1 MTEKF
6 RTESDSMGEFQV
18 PIDAKFGASTARATD
33 NFPISNLRFSR
44 VFIRSLGEIKKACAV
59 VNEKN
64 NLIDSK
70 FSKAIVDSAQEVID
84 GKHDKDFVVDIFQ
97 TGSGTSTNMNI
108 NEVIATLASE
118 KIDTEVHPNDHVNMS
133 QSSNDV
139 IPTATNLASLLSI
152 KEDGGLL
159 TYLNNMNETFNS
171 KAKDWA
177 EVYKN
182 GRTHLMDAT
191 PVTLWQEFEGYANLI
206 ESRIRDI
213 ENSLQG
219 VSELP
224 IGGTAV
230 GSGIN
235 APNGFGSDVAG
246 ELQKALNINFQEA
259 DNHFSRQGSRD
270 EIVQLSGTL
279 KTLASSLF
287 KISND
292 IRWMGSG
299 PISGLNELKIP
310 ALQPGSSIMPGKV
323 NPVIPEMMMQVCAQ
337 VIGNDVAVTFSGTN
351 GNFELNTML
360 PVMAH
365 NVLESIELL
374 TNAIKVFNEKL
385 LIGLEPN
392 TEKME
397 SNTQKNP
404 ILVTALVPKLGY
416 DTAAEIAK
424 ESMSTN
430 KTIKEVLLERELLSE
445 SEIDDLL
452 NLKKLIWWK
461 KILQSLLIMQVIN

>member
-1 MTEKF
+1 MTEQF

-18 PIDAKFGASTARATD
+18 PIGAKFGASTARATE
-33 NFPISNLRFSR
+33 NFPISALRFPR

-59 VNEKN
+59 VNKKN
-64 NLIDSK
+64 SLLDDELA
-70 FSKAIVDSAQEVID
+70 KAIVDSAQEIID
-84 GKHDKDFVVDIFQ
+84 GKYDKDFVVDIFQ

-108 NEVIATLASE
+108 NEVIANLASE
-118 KIDTEVHPNDHVNMS
+118 KINKEVHPNDHVNMS

-159 TYLNNMNETFNS
+159 NYLSILNENLNS
-171 KAKDWA
+171 KAKEWA
-177 EVYKN
+177 DVYKN

-191 PVTLWQEFEGYANLI
+191 PVTLGQEFDGYANLI
-206 ESRIRDI
+206 QSRIKDI

-235 APNGFGSDVAG
+235 APNGFGSDVAD
-246 ELQKALNINFQEA
+246 ELQNALNINFQEA
-259 DNHFSRQGSRD
+259 KNHFSRQGSRD

-323 NPVIPEMMMQVCAQ
+323 NPVIPEMMMQVCVQ
-337 VIGNDVAVTFSGTN
+337 VIGNDTAVTFSGTN

-365 NVLESIELL
+365 NILESIELL
-374 TNAIKVFNEKL
+374 TNGIKVFNEKL

-392 TEKME
+392 VEKME

-416 DTAAEIAK
+416 DTAAQIAK
-424 ESMSTN
+424 ESMLTN
-430 KTIKEVLLERELLSE
+430 KTIREILLERDLLSK

-452 NLKKLIWWK
+452 DLKKLI
-461 KILQSLLIMQVIN
+461 

>member
-1 MTEKF
+1 LL
-6 RTESDSMGEFQV
+6 
-18 PIDAKFGASTARATD
+18 
-33 NFPISNLRFSR
+33 NY
-44 VFIRSLGEIKKACAV
+44 
-59 VNEKN
+59 
-64 NLIDSK
+64 
-70 FSKAIVDSAQEVID
+70 
-84 GKHDKDFVVDIFQ
+84 
-97 TGSGTSTNMNI
+97 
-108 NEVIATLASE
+108 
-118 KIDTEVHPNDHVNMS
+118 
-133 QSSNDV
+133 
-139 IPTATNLASLLSI
+139 LSI
-152 KEDGGLL
+152 
-159 TYLNNMNETFNS
+159 LNENLNS
-171 KAKDWA
+171 KAKEWA
-177 EVYKN
+177 NVYKN

-191 PVTLWQEFEGYANLI
+191 PVTLGQEFDGYANLI
-206 ESRIRDI
+206 QSRIKDI

-235 APNGFGSDVAG
+235 APNGFGSDVAD

-259 DNHFSRQGSRD
+259 KNHFSRQGSRD

-337 VIGNDVAVTFSGTN
+337 VIGNDAAVTFSGTN

-374 TNAIKVFNEKL
+374 TNGIKVFNEKL

-392 TEKME
+392 IEKLK

-416 DTAAEIAK
+416 DTAAQIAK

-430 KTIKEVLLERELLSE
+430 KTIREILLERDLLSK

-452 NLKKLIWWK
+452 DLKKLI
-461 KILQSLLIMQVIN
+461 

>member
-1 MTEKF
+1 MTEQF
-6 RTESDSMGEFQV
+6 RTEKDSMGEFQV
-18 PIDAKFGASTARATD
+18 PINAKYGASTARAVE

-44 VFIRSLGEIKKACAV
+44 SFIKALGEIKKACAK
-59 VNEKN
+59 VNQNNKLLDKN
-64 NLIDSK
+64 FADSIID
-70 FSKAIVDSAQEVID
+70 AAQQVID
-84 GKHDKDFVVDIFQ
+84 GNHDKDFVVDIFQ
-97 TGSGTSTNMNI
+97 TGSGTSTNMNA
-108 NEVIATLASE
+108 NEIISKIASE
-118 KIDTEVHPNDHVNMS
+118 SLSENIHPNDHVNMS

-139 IPTATNLASLLSI
+139 IPTATNVAAVTEIVQNLIPAVESLIQSL
-152 KEDGGLL
+152 ED
-159 TYLNNMNETFNS
+159 
-171 KAKDWA
+171 KAKKW
-177 EVYKN
+177 EKVYKN

-191 PVTLWQEFEGYANLI
+191 PVSLGQEFRGYSALLS
-206 ESRIRDI
+206 ERLEDI
-213 ENSLQG
+213 KLSL
-219 VSELP
+219 VNASKLA

-230 GSGIN
+230 GTGIN
-235 APNGFGSDVAG
+235 SPDNFGKDVAKEISKSLG
-246 ELQKALNINFQEA
+246 INFVEVE
-259 DNHFSRQGSRD
+259 NHFIRQGSR
-270 EIVQLSGTL
+270 EEVVHLSGCL
-279 KTLASSLF
+279 KAFAVSMF
-287 KISND
+287 KIAND

-299 PISGLNELKIP
+299 PVSGLNELIIP

-374 TNAIKVFNEKL
+374 TNAIKAFNEKL

-452 NLKKLIWWK
+452 NLKKLI
-461 KILQSLLIMQVIN
+461 

>member
-6 RTESDSMGEFQV
+6 RIESDSMGEFQV

-70 FSKAIVDSAQEVID
+70 LSKAIVDSAQEVID

-159 TYLNNMNETFNS
+159 TYLNNMNETFNN

-191 PVTLWQEFEGYANLI
+191 PVTLGQEFEGYANLI
-206 ESRIRDI
+206 ESRIREI

-452 NLKKLIWWK
+452 NLKKLI
-461 KILQSLLIMQVIN
+461 

>member
-70 FSKAIVDSAQEVID
+70 LSKAIVESAQEVID

-108 NEVIATLASE
+108 NEVIANLASE

-191 PVTLWQEFEGYANLI
+191 PVTLGQEFEGYANLI

-452 NLKKLIWWK
+452 NLKKLI
-461 KILQSLLIMQVIN
+461 